1 MTPERSGEEPKY
13 DCDTCQRTFQFR
25 RHYLKH
31 MQVHKETPFD
41 KNSEYVAAFNSNIQ
55 CLDHLRTHEQESTLK
70 CMYCSE
76 SLSSPDTRRVH
87 ENNHTRGNPFICE
100 VCHKKYE
107 TKGSLQRHL
116 LLHGSER
123 LINSG
128 ECSGGFPHKDKTEK
142 PFHHHKGE
150 KQFKCIYVGNSL
162 TTNVILKNIK
172 RHTIMRNC
180 IPAQFV
186 IKNLILKNI

>member
-13 DCDTCQRTFQFR
+13 DCDTCHRTFQFQ

-41 KNSEYVAAFNSNIQ
+41 KNSEYVAACNSNIQ

-128 ECSGGFPHKDKTEK
+128 EKDIGKSTKYGFFQTRK
-142 PFHHHKGE
+142 
-150 KQFKCIYVGNSL
+150 L
-162 TTNVILKNIK
+162 TFSCHNKNDSVIIVSSRRDRL
-172 RHTIMRNC
+172 
-180 IPAQFV
+180 
-186 IKNLILKNI
+186 